1 MQFDVIK
8 ESGFTRDQAQADC
21 ESRGQ
26 TLANIYS
33 QSEQDALNSAI
44 TLAGGLDRA
53 FWLGMYEDGDTPNG
67 DEAKVNQNKFLLCS
81 RFSTTDHKRALNHV
95 FYVKNIA
102 F

>member
-8 ESGFTRDQAQADC
+8 ESGFTRDLAQADC

-67 DEAKVNQNKFLLCS
+67 DEAKVNQNKF
-81 RFSTTDHKRALNHV
+81 
-95 FYVKNIA
+95 
-102 F
+102 

>member
-1 MQFDVIK
+1 MGSLERSKINMKIFAVLSSSALAVQFDVIK

-53 FWLGMYEDGDTPNG
+53 FWLGMYEDGDTANG
-67 DEAKVNQNKFLLCS
+67 EEAK
-81 RFSTTDHKRALNHV
+81 
-95 FYVKNIA
+95 
-102 F
+102 